1 MPNVAFF
8 LLVSNVTL
16 HRNEHGESFN
26 DLVNET
32 TDTTESEV
40 KTKKKRG
47 QPRQK
52 GENANKE
59 WENDEG
65 FALIDAWSSIEQ
77 LFNCKHLKY
86 HLRD

>member
-16 HRNEHGESFN
+16 HRNANDESYN
-26 DLVNET
+26 DFVNET
-32 TDTTESEV
+32 TDTTENEV
-40 KTKKKRG
+40 KIKKKRG

-59 WENDEG
+59 WQNDEG
-65 FALIDAWSSIEQ
+65 FALIVAWSSIEQ